1 MAEKASAAVLA
12 ELVHLARV
20 GGEELDD
27 AFQPLPDLRV
37 DLVEPAADE
46 APRELAQQRLEAQAV
61 LERPPEAVAVR
72 GRPEEERHPGGA
84 AVVVPARHDGH
95 EQAVVVSGDAEAHVD
110 DRLSRGQHLAAQGVE
125 RTGRRRQ
132 DLLQPP
138 SEMVGERLPRDCG
151 HRLVHAQA
159 AEPAV
164 ELADGEGTHTPG
176 RVRAAAR
183 LMGVVHAGRI

>member
-1 MAEKASAAVLA
+1 MGDPDLIPAQHLGGDPRELHVRDLGEVELEAGGEGMAEKASAAVLA

-46 APRELAQQRLEAQAV
+46 APRELE
-61 LERPPEAVAVR
+61 
-72 GRPEEERHPGGA
+72 
-84 AVVVPARHDGH
+84 
-95 EQAVVVSGDAEAHVD
+95 
-110 DRLSRGQHLAAQGVE
+110 
-125 RTGRRRQ
+125 
-132 DLLQPP
+132 
-138 SEMVGERLPRDCG
+138 
-151 HRLVHAQA
+151 
-159 AEPAV
+159 
-164 ELADGEGTHTPG
+164 DGEGTHTPG